1 MYIKLKIMKK
11 LIKKVTI
18 GSLLILSSVT
28 LFSFNNF
35 NKKTTNQQEQ
45 PTACKHGQC
54 QATAVSTGNRCLH
67 CVSNAGDSYCWQ
79 H

>member
-1 MYIKLKIMKK
+1 MKK

-35 NKKTTNQQEQ
+35 NKNATNQQEQ
-45 PTACKHGQC
+45 PSACKHGQC
-54 QATAVSTGNRCLH
+54 QATAASTGNRCLH